1 MSFKIIRKLNFMPKA
16 IVLGA
21 LSLVL
26 SSCGDED
33 NKRKATGDL
42 ASTTSGQQTNTNTT
56 PPVLARPDGQVDMA
70 DVLKK
75 GPLKEM
81 EMGDANAPVTIVEYL
96 SLTCS
101 HCANFHNDTFK
112 EIKSNYIDTGK
123 VRFIMRE
130 FPFDPRAAAGIMLAR
145 CAPEEQFFSMV
156 DVLFQQQSNWSRAED
171 TQAALLKIARLAGF
185 SEKDFTSCLT
195 NQKLLD
201 DVTTVRD
208 RGRND
213 YGVQST
219 PTFIINGKRYPG
231 NMPLNTMSALIDSY
245 L

>member
-1 MSFKIIRKLNFMPKA
+1 MSLKIIGNLMPKS
-16 IVLGA
+16 IVFGA
-21 LSLVL
+21 FALIITSCEDGNSMREATENM
-26 SSCGDED
+26 SSIASEQQGND
-33 NKRKATGDL
+33 NKTA
-42 ASTTSGQQTNTNTT
+42 A
-56 PPVLARPDGQVDMA
+56 VLARSDGDVDMA
-70 DVLKK
+70 EVLKT

-81 EMGDANAPVTIVEYL
+81 EMGDKNAPVTIVEYL

-101 HCANFHNDTFK
+101 HCADFHNNTFK

-145 CAPEEQFFSMV
+145 CAPEDRFFSMV

-171 TQAALLKIARLAGF
+171 TQGALLKIARLAGF
-185 SEKDFTSCLT
+185 SEQDLTSCLT

-201 DVTTVRD
+201 DVTAVRD

-231 NMPLNTMSALIDSY
+231 NMPLNTMSALIESY